1 MEIESYNV
9 YVENHLDAEDLS
21 LDEAMAHV
29 RFVFQKY
36 RDDVGTMDVRIVKIW
51 RPYKPKE
58 AEWLWEEDN

>member
-21 LDEAMAHV
+21 LDEAMAYV

-51 RPYKPKE
+51 RPYKPK
-58 AEWLWEEDN
+58 ATEWLWEEDN

>member
-21 LDEAMAHV
+21 LDEAMEHI
-29 RFVFQKY
+29 RSIFKKY
-36 RDDVGTMDVRIVKIW
+36 RYDVGTIDIRVIRTW
-51 RPYKPKE
+51 RPYVPKE